1 MKEIK
6 PAPART
12 DNVELNKII
21 DQIRQALEEIYI
33 ELKRLEKAKQDV

>member
-6 PAPART
+6 PSPART

-33 ELKRLEKAKQDV
+33 ELKRLEKDKQDV